1 MSTSVYPI
9 EIGAIRGR
17 VLLDGVQLVSADDLA
32 RIFPDDNQRI
42 RAASP
47 DEAISLSGNILF
59 LETAGKHILVDT
71 GIGNL
76 RPDLP
81 GQMQTRLRESG
92 VEPESIDTVILSH
105 FHMDHIGGLLGADGQ
120 AAFPNARLVASR
132 MEYDHWMREDLL
144 ATLDEVRAGR
154 LRQTFAAYPRLVL
167 LEGQAEV
174 EPGVSLLPAPG
185 HTPGHCAI
193 WIESEGAHLLHV
205 VDSWHCAAQV
215 QFPDARPV
223 FDVQPELAISTRR
236 DLLARAEA
244 ESLRL
249 LAYHLA
255 FPGLGH
261 IQRQSEHMV
270 WLPV

>member
-9 EIGAIRGR
+9 EIGTIRGR
-17 VLLDGVQLVSADDLA
+17 VLLDGVQVVSADDLA

-47 DEAISLSGNILF
+47 DGAFSLSGNVLFLETAGILF
-59 LETAGKHILVDT
+59 LETAGKRILVDT
-71 GIGNL
+71 GMGHL
-76 RPDLP
+76 MPDLP

-120 AAFPNARLVASR
+120 AAFPHARLVASR

-154 LRQTFAAYPRLVL
+154 LRQTFAAYPRLDL

-174 EPGVSLLPAPG
+174 EP
-185 HTPGHCAI
+185 
-193 WIESEGAHLLHV
+193 
-205 VDSWHCAAQV
+205 
-215 QFPDARPV
+215 
-223 FDVQPELAISTRR
+223 R
-236 DLLARAEA
+236 DKPR
-244 ESLRL
+244 
-249 LAYHLA
+249 
-255 FPGLGH
+255 
-261 IQRQSEHMV
+261 
-270 WLPV
+270 